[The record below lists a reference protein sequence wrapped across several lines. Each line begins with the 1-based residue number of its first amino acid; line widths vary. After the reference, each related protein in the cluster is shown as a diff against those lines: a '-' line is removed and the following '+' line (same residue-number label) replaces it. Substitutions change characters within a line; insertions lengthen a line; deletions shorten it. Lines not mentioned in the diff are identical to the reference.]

1 MRNELMYDL
10 MLEVEGIL
18 RSRALRIRRERELE
32 PGDVLDLDGRRWKV
46 TQVGPIAIL
55 ARRSPR
61 RRPRDSQSS
70 RLDGLTR
77 TR

>member
-32 PGDVLDLDGRRWKV
+32 PGDVLDLDGRRWEV
-46 TQVGPIAIL
+46 TQVGPSRSLRVDGRVVAREIVSPL
-55 ARRSPR
+55 AST
-61 RRPRDSQSS
+61 
-70 RLDGLTR
+70 G
-77 TR
+77 

>member
-32 PGDVLDLDGRRWKV
+32 PGDVLDLDGRRWEV
-46 TQVGPIAIL
+46 TQVVPSRSLRVDRRVVAREIVSPL
-55 ARRSPR
+55 AST
-61 RRPRDSQSS
+61 
-70 RLDGLTR
+70 G
-77 TR
+77 

>member
-46 TQVGPIAIL
+46 TQVGPSRSLRVDRRVVAREIVSPL
-55 ARRSPR
+55 AST
-61 RRPRDSQSS
+61 
-70 RLDGLTR
+70 G
-77 TR
+77 